1 MSDLI
6 SRIPTGYTPG
16 PWVDAHDGMD
26 DYSVDARDSEL
37 CWSAVGPEGGDAVAL
52 VVVPEAFVLDDL
64 QAANA
69 ALIALAPDLAA
80 ALIAAEAR
88 IAELEAALTW
98 RPIETAPNEES
109 ILILYDDGS
118 VRLIEAEENDLE
130 WRPWQGARGPG
141 VSLPMLW
148 MDATGITSAAVAAI
162 AALNPGDPK

>member
-1 MSDLI
+1 MN
-6 SRIPTGYTPG
+6 
-16 PWVDAHDGMD
+16 W
-26 DYSVDARDSEL
+26 
-37 CWSAVGPEGGDAVAL
+37 
-52 VVVPEAFVLDDL
+52 PEAFFLTERLEDFEDAMLHGEENAVLGGL
-64 QAANA
+64 FAEC
-69 ALIALAPDLAA
+69 LALAKAQA
-80 ALIAAEAR
+80 TALTATEAR

>member
-1 MSDLI
+1 MTDLI
-6 SRIPTGYTPG
+6 ER
-16 PWVDAHDGMD
+16 
-26 DYSVDARDSEL
+26 
-37 CWSAVGPEGGDAVAL
+37 
-52 VVVPEAFVLDDL
+52 L
-64 QAANA
+64 QAARRKTVAVSATVRAVGANKTTLDRMA
-69 ALIALAPDLAA
+69 NTCADAA
-80 ALIAAEAR
+80 AEIERQAAR